1 MIKRLLQCVRE
12 YKKASI
18 LTPLFVSLEVVMEVI
33 VPLLMANLIDL
44 GISAGSMGEILKYG
58 AALVLS
64 CVISLAFGAL
74 SGKNAAVA
82 SAGFAKNVRRDMYYN
97 IQNYSFTNIDKFSSA
112 SLVTRLT
119 TDVTNVQ
126 NAYQMIIRIAVRSPA
141 MLIFALIMAFRLTA
155 ELSLVIL
162 AAVPFLGAGL
172 FLIIS

>member
-74 SGKNAAVA
+74 SG
-82 SAGFAKNVRRDMYYN
+82 
-97 IQNYSFTNIDKFSSA
+97 
-112 SLVTRLT
+112 
-119 TDVTNVQ
+119 
-126 NAYQMIIRIAVRSPA
+126 
-141 MLIFALIMAFRLTA
+141 
-155 ELSLVIL
+155 
-162 AAVPFLGAGL
+162 
-172 FLIIS
+172 